1 MLEIVLRDMQ
11 RLRKAWQLD
20 GADEAGVAALK
31 AFEIA
36 LRCGDAD
43 LVRNVD
49 GEKVAGLEEAIDC
62 AEIDV
67 VGVAEVWLAPV
78 EFMDSGVRGRAR
90 LRRFGADD
98 GVLAVGFIPHRH
110 DKHSGS
116 GSLHAGLELSARLMG
131 KAVSYAD

>member
-1 MLEIVLRDMQ
+1 MQ
-11 RLRKAWQLD
+11 RLRKARQLD
-20 GADEAGVAALK
+20 GAVEVGVAAQE
-31 AFEIA
+31 AFEIG
-36 LRCGDAD
+36 LCCGDAD

-49 GEKVAGLEEAIDC
+49 GEEVAGLEEAIDC

-67 VGVAEVWLAPV
+67 VGIAEIRLAPV
-78 EFMDSGVRGRAR
+78 KFMDSGVRGRAR

-98 GVLAVGFIPHRH
+98 GVLAVGLIPHRH

-131 KAVSYAD
+131 KAISYADRKPAE